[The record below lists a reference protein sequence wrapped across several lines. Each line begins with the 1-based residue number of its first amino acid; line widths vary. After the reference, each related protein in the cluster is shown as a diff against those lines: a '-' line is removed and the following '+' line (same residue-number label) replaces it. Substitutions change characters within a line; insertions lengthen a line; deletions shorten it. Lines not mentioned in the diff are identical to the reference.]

1 MTHVLV
7 LTMQNGGGK
16 TTAMPGT
23 VAPG

>member
-7 LTMQNGGGK
+7 FTMQNGGGK

-23 VAPG
+23 VAPS